1 MYIVIALFTL
11 LMGFQVWA
19 LRVYLD
25 FMETHP
31 EVEKRLVERAMR
43 QSY

>member
-1 MYIVIALFTL
+1 MTIVIAIFALF
-11 LMGFQVWA
+11 MGFHVWA
-19 LRVYLD
+19 LRAYLE
-25 FMETHP
+25 FMDTHP

>member
-11 LMGFQVWA
+11 LMGFHVWA
-19 LRVYLD
+19 LRAYLG

-31 EVEKRLVERAMR
+31 EVEKRLVESAMR

>member
-1 MYIVIALFTL
+1 MYIVIGIFAL
-11 LMGFQVWA
+11 LMGFHVWA
-19 LRVYLD
+19 LRAYLR
-25 FMETHP
+25 FMDTHP

>member
-1 MYIVIALFTL
+1 MTIVITLFVL

-19 LRVYLD
+19 LRAYLD
-25 FMETHP
+25 FMATNP
-31 EVEKRLVERAMR
+31 EVEKRLVESAMR